1 MKKATITISIDGKEY
16 PCRPTMGAML
26 RFKEQTGKDISE
38 ISGGVTDMATYL
50 WCCIRSAC
58 KRDGVKF
65 GMSLMDFADAVT
77 QDDMSAWADALNAE
91 AGVDVDEDNTEE
103 SKKK

>member
-1 MKKATITISIDGKEY
+1 
-16 PCRPTMGAML
+16 
-26 RFKEQTGKDISE
+26 
-38 ISGGVTDMATYL
+38 
-50 WCCIRSAC
+50 
-58 KRDGVKF
+58 
-65 GMSLMDFADAVT
+65 MDFADAVT